1 MISKKC
7 HLGIFLP
14 YRRFI
19 RYYANEALDSFSE
32 NCSLWRVISGLQK
45 AGVVHKH
52 VAARTASG
60 RILANICSVLG
71 STRIISTYD
80 ATQKESKETIELIFK
95 SGAQLLAD
103 GSLDVRQEAKRIF
116 AILMDVENRQ
126 DFEKI
131 LKNSV
136 SPEVIQKLRK
146 QLESVLKSL
155 KN

>member
-1 MISKKC
+1 M
-7 HLGIFLP
+7 
-14 YRRFI
+14 
-19 RYYANEALDSFSE
+19 
-32 NCSLWRVISGLQK
+32 
-45 AGVVHKH
+45 
-52 VAARTASG
+52 AARTASG

-71 STRIISTYD
+71 STRIISTYN
-80 ATQKESKETIELIFK
+80 ATQKESKETIELIVK

-146 QLESVLKSL
+146 QLDSVLKSL